1 MNNWKC
7 QPADERLTKYIHAY
21 WYLEKTPKDTSLRFP
36 RLIPNPLAH
45 LIIAPPEQSHSYQS
59 GQSLQVVEKSH
70 LIMPSSRFIEM
81 DHRQSFIILGVTFQP
96 GIAYSGFGLS
106 QEQMSNQIFSEPQQF
121 LTTIELDQLE
131 AVLHKAAG
139 DSGRI
144 TSALDQIFLPLLD
157 VVRED
162 SHTNLV
168 GRALKYFQRHSIA
181 RIEKELNCSRRTLE
195 RSFLRV
201 TGFTLKQYHSM
212 ARLNNLIEY
221 LYKHRDQ
228 SQNWADV
235 ALMFGFS
242 DQPHLIRELKK
253 SIGITPGHYA
263 QAGNLTIDAYGDF
276 E

>member
-7 QPADERLTKYIHAY
+7 PPANKNLAKYIYAY
-21 WYLEKTPKDTSLRFP
+21 WYLEKTPEDTSLRFP

-45 LIIAPPEQSHSYQS
+45 LIITPPEQSHSYQS
-59 GQSLQVVEKSH
+59 GQSLQVVEESH
-70 LIMPSSRFIEM
+70 LIMPSSQFIEM

-96 GIAYSGFGLS
+96 GIAYSGFNLS
-106 QEQMSNQIFSEPQQF
+106 REQMSNHIISNPQQVF
-121 LTTIELDQLE
+121 ANVELDQLK
-131 AVLHKAAG
+131 AVLQKKVVGMDHMAP
-139 DSGRI
+139 
-144 TSALDQIFLPLLD
+144 TLDRLFLPLLD
-157 VVRED
+157 TVRED
-162 SHTNLV
+162 KHTNLV
-168 GRALKYFQRHSIA
+168 NSALQYFQQHSIA
-181 RIEKELNCSRRTLE
+181 GIEEQLNCSRRTLE

-228 SQNWADV
+228 SQNWADI
-235 ALMFGFS
+235 ALQFGFS

-253 SIGITPGHYA
+253 NIGTTPGQYA